1 MIRDDRRMWKGDAFL
16 SYRRCSTDGQDAS
29 LSDQEATVS
38 AERTHLGLTR
48 ELASFEDDGKKGHD
62 ETRPGLRAV
71 LSYVRTHANP
81 VRNNGDFVPILVY
94 DLARFGRFDDPKKI
108 FAYFVEIE
116 KYGYEFYSVTEKI
129 RSRGNIADFVQA
141 IVKSE
146 QAYDYSVSL
155 SKYGLRTGCS
165 LAQKGFW
172 PGGAAPYAYDR
183 MTFGAEGKPK
193 YRFATLSDKTVE
205 KRTPEGALVEAI
217 PAIEDKGRTR
227 SAYSDKIKT
236 DKVKLVPGDS
246 KQVKVVEFIFRKYAE
261 EGWGIRRI
269 AQALN
274 ARSEEAPR
282 GRYWLH
288 TSVRSILLNP
298 AYKGALVY
306 GRRSDGK
313 HHWLE
318 IQRKDGGYETRIE
331 RKDVPGRSFVYR
343 AEENC
348 IVVEDCH
355 AALVRRELWDKA
367 QERLRNR
374 KHGKIRGLGVRST
387 FLLSGDGLMTCAH
400 CGYRFQGD
408 TDRRHQTRRYVDGG
422 YHMGG
427 RSVCRCYMVPAEPLE
442 GWIIDEIQ
450 ARILDGRAK
459 LFASR
464 EDLEKAIEEAF
475 IAGRETV
482 AADDTEAKTLE
493 RQLADRKAKVEM
505 LVSCVSAE
513 NMKLLDEHLGRLRK
527 EIEAIEAELRA
538 MRVADRARDIVT
550 RDVKAIANEA
560 AGYIVNLREVLE
572 QGTPDE
578 KKRFIRD
585 FVGSIVVDGEKR
597 QVQVGFFEDEDGGS
611 GAGGLVGLA
620 RRAAREGSPL
630 WSMARW
636 GHQSQT

>member
-1 MIRDDRRMWKGDAFL
+1 MIRDDRRMWKGEGCL
-16 SYRRCSTDGQDAS
+16 EYRRCSTDGQDAS
-29 LSDQEATVS
+29 LADQEATVS
-38 AERTHLGLTR
+38 SERARLGLTR
-48 ELASFEDDGKKGHD
+48 VLAGFEDDGKKGHD
-62 ETRPGLRAV
+62 ETRPGLRAI
-71 LSYVRTHANP
+71 LSFVRTHPNP
-81 VRNNGDFVPILVY
+81 VRANADFVPILVY

-146 QAYDYSVSL
+146 QAYDYSVTL

-183 MTFGAEGKPK
+183 ITFGADGKPK
-193 YRFATLSDKTVE
+193 YRFATLPDKTVE
-205 KRTPEGALVEAI
+205 KRTPEGTLVESI
-217 PAIEDKGRTR
+217 PAIQDKGRTR

-236 DKVKLVPGDS
+236 DKVKLVPGNPE
-246 KQVKVVEFIFRKYAE
+246 QVKVVEFIFKKFAE

-274 ARSEEAPR
+274 GRGEEAPR
-282 GRYWLH
+282 GRFWLH
-288 TSVRSILLNP
+288 TSVRAILLNP

-318 IQRKDGGYETRIE
+318 IERKDGGYQTRIE

-343 AEENC
+343 TEENC
-348 IVVEDCH
+348 ILVEECH
-355 AALVRRELWDKA
+355 EALVGRELWDKA
-367 QERLRNR
+367 QERLRSR

-408 TDRRHQTRRYVDGG
+408 TDRRHKTRRYVDGG

-442 GWIIDEIQ
+442 GWIVEEIQ
-450 ARILDGRAK
+450 ARILDGRVK

-464 EDLEKAIEEAF
+464 EDLEKAIEEALA
-475 IAGRETV
+475 AGRDT
-482 AADDTEAKTLE
+482 AATDDSEVKALE

-505 LVSCVSAE
+505 LVSSVSAE
-513 NMKLLDEHLGRLRK
+513 NLKLLDEHLGRLRK

-538 MRVADRARDIVT
+538 MRVADRARDIVI
-550 RDVKAIANEA
+550 RDVKAIAKEA
-560 AGYIVNLREVLE
+560 AGYIVNLRQVLE

-620 RRAAREGSPL
+620 RRAAGETAPL
-630 WSMARW
+630 WSMAPW
-636 GHQSQT
+636 GHNP